1 MSWAVESSKDRWDE
15 SIKDLNNAND
25 WLGTLQNRVSLLF
38 VEAWKKMESG
48 NITSIDNLKV
58 DDMLTHTLSEDEFN
72 ELIKTLKIPSDKY
85 TYESFKSYYS
95 QYIKSVKE
103 KYWLVWNEQMKL
115 TRIDL
120 DEFRQEFT
128 KPNINA
134 ESLVKKLY
142 EEVIETK
149 VENKTVNF
157 DTLSIWIWEPWIK
170 LFKDKLWDK
179 IWEKF
184 GNLWLD
190 NKQLENIKIWIFS
203 KIINWDF
210 INNNID
216 GLKKFVNWVSET
228 TLLKDFPTLDAD
240 IGKEIDSQSKD
251 LLEFVTKNKDSRDI
265 YTKLLS
271 NPKAIQ
277 EFKPWTEIADIKEL
291 STKEMTDLLVWI
303 NDKIQVHQ
311 WSVKEIKDKVNSI
324 FNSDKFEKFFKEW
337 VIWAIIWWIYNLF
350 KWFWVDTSE
359 LDNMFWEWG
368 PEWRKNKKV
377 VDSLKTYWKTWETL
391 WANNW
396 IIDPLKSVD
405 LSSLDSTKMKP
416 FFDNCK
422 QRWIDVTA
430 SDFWVNVF
438 KWSDLKWADVKEWE
452 TTVSK
457 KYKFVIDNT
466 KIDWPEFID
475 FYKQLNNP
483 LSIAV
488 SENPAKTVEEPA
500 AASKTAED
508 DAAKK
513 DEAAKKEGGT
523 AVAAKPEEKPAAVA
537 KTPEQL
543 EKEISDNLIRRK
555 LWMWNNLDKWEKQIV
570 DDLNNKWK
578 SNISN
583 IWSWWT
589 KTQFIEKLWE
599 MKVKFQDTINWAKD
613 ANELNEIRDRV
624 TSSFN
629 FVKQQF
635 NDKIETSPYLQ
646 SSDYEYLIKIMDAH
660 MKSLQQK

>member
-1 MSWAVESSKDRWDE
+1 MSETENNSWETQESTETKD
-15 SIKDLNNAND
+15 
-25 WLGTLQNRVSLLF
+25 TLQDIQKKDVAELF
-38 VEAWKKMESG
+38 SKASEFITKAWVDWFSELDLSKQ
-48 NITSIDNLKV
+48 ITNEDFNKIKSWLQIPDNL
-58 DDMLTHTLSEDEFN
+58 
-72 ELIKTLKIPSDKY
+72 
-85 TYESFKSYYS
+85 TYESFIWYYS
-95 QYIKSVKE
+95 KYIKTLKE
-103 KYWLVWNEQMKL
+103 KYWLEWNQVVNITKE
-115 TRIDL
+115 DL
-120 DEFRQEFT
+120 DEFRDVLT
-128 KPNINA
+128 APWANIDTEA
-134 ESLVKKLY
+134 KLIY
-142 EEVIETK
+142 TEVIETN

-170 LFKDKLWDK
+170 LFKDKLWEK

-184 GNLWLD
+184 KDLWLD
-190 NKQLENIKIWIFS
+190 DKQLENIKIWIFS

-216 GLKKFVNWVSET
+216 SLKKFVNWVSET
-228 TLLKDFPTLDAD
+228 TLLKEFPTLDAD

-251 LLEFVTKNKDSRDI
+251 LLYFVTKNKDSKDI
-265 YTKLLS
+265 YKQLLS

-291 STKEMTDLLVWI
+291 TNKEMTDLLVWI

-311 WSVKEIKDKVNSI
+311 WSVKEIKEKVNSI
-324 FNSDKFEKFFKEW
+324 FSSNKFEKFFKEW
-337 VIWAIIWWIYNLF
+337 VIWAIIWWIYSLF
-350 KWFWVDTSE
+350 KWFWVDTAE

-438 KWSDLKWADVKEWE
+438 NWNELKWADVKEWE

-457 KYKFVIDNT
+457 KYKFGIDNT
-466 KIDWPEFID
+466 KIDWPEFIE
-475 FYKQLNNP
+475 FYKQLNHPDSIKSSETIAEPEANGDANP
-483 LSIAV
+483 DTA
-488 SENPAKTVEEPA
+488 AKT
-500 AASKTAED
+500 
-508 DAAKK
+508 
-513 DEAAKKEGGT
+513 EGGT
-523 AVAAKPEEKPAAVA
+523 AAAAKPEEKPAGEVA
-537 KTPEQL
+537 KPADKPAAATKTPEQL
-543 EKEISDNLIRRK
+543 EKEIKANLILRK

-578 SNISN
+578 SNFTTYLLP
-583 IWSWWT
+583 WST
-589 KTQFIEKLWE
+589 KEQFIEKLWE
-599 MKVKFQDTINWAKD
+599 MKVKFQKTIEWAKD
-613 ANELNEIRDRV
+613 ADELNKIRDSV

-629 FVKQQF
+629 FVKQEF

>member
-1 MSWAVESSKDRWDE
+1 MSETENNSWETQELTKTKDSLQDIQRKDVAKLFSKASEFITKAWVDWFSELDLSKQITNE
-15 SIKDLNNAND
+15 DFNKIKS
-25 WLGTLQNRVSLLF
+25 WLQ
-38 VEAWKKMESG
+38 
-48 NITSIDNLKV
+48 IPDNL
-58 DDMLTHTLSEDEFN
+58 
-72 ELIKTLKIPSDKY
+72 
-85 TYESFKSYYS
+85 TYESFIWYYS
-95 QYIKSVKE
+95 KYIKTLKE
-103 KYWLVWNEQMKL
+103 KYWLEWNQVVNITKE
-115 TRIDL
+115 DL
-120 DEFRQEFT
+120 DEFRDALT
-128 KPNINA
+128 APWANIDTEA
-134 ESLVKKLY
+134 KLIY
-142 EEVIETK
+142 TEVIETN

-170 LFKDKLWDK
+170 LFKDKLWEK

-184 GNLWLD
+184 KDLWLD

-216 GLKKFVNWVSET
+216 SLKKFVNWTSGT
-228 TLLKDFPTLDAD
+228 TLLKDFPTLDAN

-251 LLEFVTKNKDSRDI
+251 LLDFVTKNKDNKDI

-291 STKEMTDLLVWI
+291 TNKEMTDLLVWI

-324 FNSDKFEKFFKEW
+324 LGSDKIEKFFKEW

-350 KWFWVDTSE
+350 KWFWVDTAE

-396 IIDPLKSVD
+396 IITPLESVD
-405 LSSLDSTKMKP
+405 LLSLDSTKMKP

-422 QRWIDVTA
+422 QIWIDVTA

-466 KIDWPEFID
+466 KIDWPEFIE
-475 FYKQLNNP
+475 FYKQLNDPN
-483 LSIAV
+483 SIVV
-488 SENPAKTVEEPA
+488 SETPAKTVEEPA
-500 AASKTAED
+500 AAAKTEENPAGE
-508 DAAKK
+508 
-513 DEAAKKEGGT
+513 
-523 AVAAKPEEKPAAVA
+523 VAKPADKPAEAT

-543 EKEISDNLIRRK
+543 EKEIKANLILRK

-578 SNISN
+578 SNFTTYLLP
-583 IWSWWT
+583 WST
-589 KTQFIEKLWE
+589 KEQFIEKLWE
-599 MKVKFQDTINWAKD
+599 MKVKFQKTIEWAKD
-613 ANELNEIRDRV
+613 ADELNKIRDRV

-629 FVKQQF
+629 FVKQEF

>member
-1 MSWAVESSKDRWDE
+1 MSETENNSWETQELTETKDSLQDIQRKDVAELFSKASEFITKAWVDWFSELDLSKQITNE
-15 SIKDLNNAND
+15 DFNKIKS
-25 WLGTLQNRVSLLF
+25 WLQ
-38 VEAWKKMESG
+38 
-48 NITSIDNLKV
+48 IPDNL
-58 DDMLTHTLSEDEFN
+58 
-72 ELIKTLKIPSDKY
+72 
-85 TYESFKSYYS
+85 TYESFIWYYS
-95 QYIKSVKE
+95 KYIKTLKE
-103 KYWLVWNEQMKL
+103 KYWLEWNQVVNITKE
-115 TRIDL
+115 DL
-120 DEFRQEFT
+120 DEFRDALT
-128 KPNINA
+128 APWANIDTEA
-134 ESLVKKLY
+134 KLIY
-142 EEVIETK
+142 TEVIETN

-170 LFKDKLWDK
+170 LFKDKLWEK

-184 GNLWLD
+184 KDLWLD

-216 GLKKFVNWVSET
+216 SLKKFVNWTSGT
-228 TLLKDFPTLDAD
+228 TLLKDFPTLDAN

-251 LLEFVTKNKDSRDI
+251 LLDFVTKNKDNKDI

-291 STKEMTDLLVWI
+291 TNKEMTDLLVWI

-324 FNSDKFEKFFKEW
+324 LGSDKIEKFFKEW

-350 KWFWVDTSE
+350 KWFWVDTAE

-396 IIDPLKSVD
+396 IITPLESVD
-405 LSSLDSTKMKP
+405 LLSLDSTKMKP

-422 QRWIDVTA
+422 QIWIDVTA

-466 KIDWPEFID
+466 KIDWPEFIE
-475 FYKQLNNP
+475 FYKQLNDPN
-483 LSIAV
+483 SIVV
-488 SENPAKTVEEPA
+488 SETPAKTVEEPA
-500 AASKTAED
+500 AAAKTEENPAGE
-508 DAAKK
+508 
-513 DEAAKKEGGT
+513 
-523 AVAAKPEEKPAAVA
+523 VAKPADKPAEAT

-543 EKEISDNLIRRK
+543 EKEIKANLILRK

-578 SNISN
+578 SNFTTYLLP
-583 IWSWWT
+583 WST
-589 KTQFIEKLWE
+589 KEQFIEKLWE
-599 MKVKFQDTINWAKD
+599 MKVKFQKTIEWAKD
-613 ANELNEIRDRV
+613 ADELNKIRDRV

-629 FVKQQF
+629 FVKQEF

>member
-1 MSWAVESSKDRWDE
+1 MSETENNSWETQELTETKDSLQDIQRKDVAKLFFKASEFITKAWVDWFSELDLSKQITNEDFNK
-15 SIKDLNNAND
+15 IKS
-25 WLGTLQNRVSLLF
+25 WLQ
-38 VEAWKKMESG
+38 
-48 NITSIDNLKV
+48 IPDNL
-58 DDMLTHTLSEDEFN
+58 
-72 ELIKTLKIPSDKY
+72 
-85 TYESFKSYYS
+85 TYESFIWYYS
-95 QYIKSVKE
+95 KYIKTLKE
-103 KYWLVWNEQMKL
+103 KYWLEWNQVVNITKE
-115 TRIDL
+115 DL
-120 DEFRQEFT
+120 DEFRDALT
-128 KPNINA
+128 APWANIDTEA
-134 ESLVKKLY
+134 KLIY
-142 EEVIETK
+142 TEVIETN

-170 LFKDKLWDK
+170 LFKDKLWEK

-184 GNLWLD
+184 KDLWLD

-216 GLKKFVNWVSET
+216 SLKKFVNWTSGT
-228 TLLKDFPTLDAD
+228 TLLKDFPTLDAN

-251 LLEFVTKNKDSRDI
+251 LLDFVTKNKDNKDI

-291 STKEMTDLLVWI
+291 TNKEMTDLLVWI

-324 FNSDKFEKFFKEW
+324 LGSDKIEKFFKEW

-350 KWFWVDTSE
+350 KWFWVDTAE

-396 IIDPLKSVD
+396 IITPLESVD
-405 LSSLDSTKMKP
+405 LLSLDSTKMKP

-422 QRWIDVTA
+422 QIWIDVTA

-466 KIDWPEFID
+466 KIDWPEFIE
-475 FYKQLNNP
+475 FYKQLNDPN
-483 LSIAV
+483 SIVV
-488 SENPAKTVEEPA
+488 SETPAKTVEEPA
-500 AASKTAED
+500 AAAKTEENPAGE
-508 DAAKK
+508 
-513 DEAAKKEGGT
+513 
-523 AVAAKPEEKPAAVA
+523 VAKPADKPAAA
-537 KTPEQL
+537 TKTPEQL
-543 EKEISDNLIRRK
+543 EKEIKANLILRK

-578 SNISN
+578 SNFTTYLLP
-583 IWSWWT
+583 WST
-589 KTQFIEKLWE
+589 KEQFIEKLWE
-599 MKVKFQDTINWAKD
+599 MKVKFQKTIEWAKD
-613 ANELNEIRDRV
+613 ADELNKIRDRV

-629 FVKQQF
+629 FVKQEF